1 MPIVSTSPP
10 LKRRANFFY
19 KMNRSPC
26 RLIGVRRGSLK
37 RLRNERASPM
47 LTFEQCEKMTK
58 RKGQKKIGCNTLLWR
73 VSEDTFSVRYHWTEI
88 VKIHRDG
95 RWMVNNGGW
104 YSPTTKKRLNQY
116 SPARVFQKNHSWYFQ
131 IGDKAVP
138 YENYVSFNADGQLAG

>member
-26 RLIGVRRGSLK
+26 RLDYVRRGSLK
-37 RLRNERASPM
+37 LNLRKGSAM

-58 RKGQKKIGCNTLLWR
+58 KNGQKKIGCNTLLWR
-73 VSEDTFSVRYHWTEI
+73 VSEDTFAVRYHWTEI

-95 RWMVNNGGW
+95 RWTVNNGG
-104 YSPTTKKRLNQY
+104 YITPTTKKRINQY
-116 SPARVFQKNHSWYFQ
+116 SPARVFQKDYSWYFQ
-131 IGDKAVP
+131 IGDKAIP
-138 YENYVSFNADGQLAG
+138 YQNYAIFNADGQLAS